1 MLDLSAKTK
10 LLKRNLLKLKLK
22 SVDEN
27 KELLETLYIHYTKNL
42 QSIIDTLKLKS
53 DMDDFPDSKLEDV
66 RFIHETLLN
75 HIKNKMHVKKAITA
89 TYKSNTLKLFM
100 TFYKEKDIPKNEFF
114 RRLLGKCF
122 TLMEKGALKNKVI
135 TFHIWMSNAL
145 KKFTNNNGILTE
157 ENINSGASV
166 YNILNETKTIYLY
179 RKEEIEKVCLH
190 ELIHALDYDFKAYPG
205 HLNQEIKDTLNLPED
220 ITLKIGEA
228 YTEFWANILNTIFVT
243 YFTLKDKS
251 NFKTT
256 LIKNFKA
263 ELGFS
268 ILQCAKILQ
277 YYGYSCVTNCNN
289 AFTLKQNND
298 NFKQT
303 TSVFSYFIIKTGML
317 YNLKHFLKLQLKHFL
332 KYSSKNLLQFQEKYF
347 NDYHVLIM
355 NFLKHNSNYF
365 KQLDNTLKLIKK
377 RKLQNIHKNT
387 LRMTLLE
394 LKII

>member
-1 MLDLSAKTK
+1 MPQLSAKTK
-10 LLKRNLLKLKLK
+10 LLKRNILKLK
-22 SVDEN
+22 SVDKN
-27 KELLETLYIHYTKNL
+27 KKLLETLYLHYTIDL
-42 QSIIDTLKLKS
+42 QDIIDTLNLKS
-53 DMDDFPDSKLEDV
+53 DMVDFPEAKLEDIQ
-66 RFIHETLLN
+66 FINKNLLN
-75 HIKNKMHVKKAITA
+75 HIKSKMHVKKAIA
-89 TYKSNTLKLFM
+89 ASYKSNTLKLFM
-100 TFYKEKDIPKNEFF
+100 TFYEEKEIPKNDFF
-114 RRLLGKCF
+114 RRLLAKCF

-190 ELIHALDYDFKAYPG
+190 ELIHALDYDFKVYPE
-205 HLNQEIKDTLNLPED
+205 HFTREIKNTLNLPQD

-251 NFKTT
+251 NFKKT

-268 ILQCAKILQ
+268 LLQCAKILQ

-289 AFTLKQNND
+289 AFALKQNSD

-317 YNLKHFLKLQLKHFL
+317 YNLKHFLKLQLK
-332 KYSSKNLLQFQEKYF
+332 YSSKNLLQFQEKHI
-347 NDYHVLIM
+347 NEYHMLIM
-355 NFLKHNSNYF
+355 NFLKHNSSYF

-377 RKLQNIHKNT
+377 TKLPNIQKNT